1 MTHRLLTE
9 NLSLSYGKTTVL
21 DDISTPVPSGKVTS
35 IVGANACG
43 KSTFLRCLARLL
55 KPTAGQVILDG
66 TSIHKQNT
74 RDVARKIALL
84 PQSAAAPDG
93 MRVLDLVKQ
102 GRTPHQSPLNQW
114 SLADQ
119 EVVSS
124 AIAKVGLS
132 GFEERLLGDL
142 SGGQRQRAWIA
153 MSLAQDSDILLLDEP
168 TTYLD
173 LTHQIEILQL
183 VRDLQEHRIL
193 TVVMVLHDINLA
205 TRFSDNLIALKD
217 QRILL
222 HGRPEDVI
230 SESAIAA
237 IYGLQCS
244 VIADP
249 HTGLPH
255 VIPR

>member
-21 DDISTPVPSGKVTS
+21 DDISTPLPSGKVTS

-55 KPTAGQVILDG
+55 KPTAGHVILDG

-183 VRDLQEHRIL
+183 VRDLQEHRNL